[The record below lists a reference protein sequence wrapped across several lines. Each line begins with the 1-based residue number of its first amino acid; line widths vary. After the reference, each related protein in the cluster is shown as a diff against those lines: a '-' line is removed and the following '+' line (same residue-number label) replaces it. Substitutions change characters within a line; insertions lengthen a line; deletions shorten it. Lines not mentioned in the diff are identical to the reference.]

1 MVLMNADRILE
12 FKVLESEKNI
22 RVDLFLSKKSI
33 GLSRS
38 LIKKIIDKGLV
49 LSGRNPLKAK
59 YKTKDGEQIKVI
71 MPPARKL
78 NVEAENIPLDIA
90 FEDDS
95 VIVINKPPGMV
106 VHPAAGN
113 FSGTMVNAL
122 LYHCT
127 DLSGIGGVERPGI
140 VHRLDKDTSGLLMV
154 AKNDL
159 SHQSLTRQLQERS
172 IVRKYIAIVHG
183 VIKENSRIIDKEIG
197 RHIKNRKKM
206 STITKKGREAVSIFN
221 VVKRFS
227 NASMIEVF
235 LKTGRTH
242 QIRVHL
248 SSVGYPIA
256 GDKVYGRKKNSSRT
270 SIIKRQALHAA
281 VLGFHHPKTDKYL
294 EFNAPLPDDMQEA
307 INNLKE

>member
-1 MVLMNADRILE
+1 MNADRILE

-49 LSGRNPLKAK
+49 LSGRIPLKAK
-59 YKTKDGEQIKVI
+59 HKIKDGEQIKVI

-127 DLSGIGGVERPGI
+127 DLSG
-140 VHRLDKDTSGLLMV
+140 
-154 AKNDL
+154 
-159 SHQSLTRQLQERS
+159 
-172 IVRKYIAIVHG
+172 
-183 VIKENSRIIDKEIG
+183 
-197 RHIKNRKKM
+197 
-206 STITKKGREAVSIFN
+206 
-221 VVKRFS
+221 
-227 NASMIEVF
+227 
-235 LKTGRTH
+235 
-242 QIRVHL
+242 
-248 SSVGYPIA
+248 
-256 GDKVYGRKKNSSRT
+256 
-270 SIIKRQALHAA
+270 
-281 VLGFHHPKTDKYL
+281 
-294 EFNAPLPDDMQEA
+294 
-307 INNLKE
+307 